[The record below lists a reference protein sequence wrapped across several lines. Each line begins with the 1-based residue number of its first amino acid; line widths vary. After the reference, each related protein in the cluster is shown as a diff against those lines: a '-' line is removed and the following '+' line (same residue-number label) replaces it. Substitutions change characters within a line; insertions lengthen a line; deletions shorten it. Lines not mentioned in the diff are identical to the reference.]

1 MVTIRWLREQ
11 IRQGKT
17 IYDLPLRVTFYARV
31 STEKVEQQGSLE
43 NQIQYYTEFIQKNP
57 NWTYVPGYIDEGISG
72 TSTYKRDSFLRMI
85 EDAKR
90 GMFDFIITKEI
101 SRFSRNTLD
110 SIQYT
115 QELLDNNVG
124 VLFQNDNINTLD
136 SDSEFR
142 LIVMAGVAQDEVRKL
157 SERLKFGFR
166 QSIKNGHVLGNNRL
180 WGYDKKDCKLTIIP
194 EQAEAVKLI
203 FQLYATGNYGLRKL
217 SQELTRR
224 GYTSLL
230 GNKFNSVTIGHI
242 LQNPKYKGWYC
253 GNKTQSLDYRKK
265 KTAFL
270 DESEWVT
277 YPDPNIPAIVSE
289 ELWNQANEIFKKR
302 SARTKA
308 YGVGYQSRYP
318 YSGKIICGKHGT
330 AFHRQSFKTMEGHT
344 EFWQCRMYRE
354 HGKAGCDLP
363 TLRTKELDAILA
375 DQFQKLV
382 KNQKQIVRLVMDSV
396 SSVQQKR
403 DYSGQITQLNTQISQ
418 LEEKKDKLLEL
429 SIANAITIQEFK
441 KRNNRFNEQIA
452 DMQEQMI
459 SLQKLEENG
468 SAASVDLS
476 AIEKALW
483 QELSFQDTIS
493 TEVVAAILDHVVVCE
508 GSTKQRIDLEL
519 YLRLGQT
526 ASVTFSRERFAF
538 WNTSSSRCVRPDAG
552 CVPQACCA
560 LQDRPQAYAR
570 RSRVP
575 PAPKADAETN
585 RYCLQDAAKAAA
597 SGPADK
603 WRLKAWIFPLSF
615 FVSLW
620 LNGKSLCKKR
630 LPLGRRFSYFF
641 HSCVGDRNT
650 KHKYAVFRLERTQA
664 VAASG
669 NIADAAAA
677 IAVPLPCRNRH
688 LLAHG
693 DASGIRVRDL
703 DKQIVSAQAAVERDR
718 PLRGRQLRSGMQ
730 CVLKPVGQDRA
741 QLGIRQ
747 RELSGQ
753 LCAHLKRDPL
763 LFRLLRKRGDQQIDK
778 AVGAVAARHDRV
790 RICIYP
796 ADIRTGLIRLLRG
809 KEGVDRA
816 KMMTHIMLID
826 SHLRLSAAQ
835 TLHLDLRLLQ
845 LRLQHGALQLRI
857 RLRLHLAVIG

>member
-43 NQIQYYTEFIQKNP
+43 NQIQYYTEFIQENP

-230 GNKFNSVTIGHI
+230 GNEFNSVTIGHI

-265 KTAFL
+265 KTVFL

-308 YGVGYQSRYP
+308 YGVGYQSKYP

-330 AFHRQSFKTMEGHT
+330 TFHRQSFKTVEGHT
-344 EFWQCRMYRE
+344 EYWQCRMYRE
-354 HGKAGCDLP
+354 RGKAGCDLP
-363 TLRTKELDAILA
+363 TLQTKELDAILA

-396 SSVQQKR
+396 SGVQQKH

-418 LEEKKDKLLEL
+418 LEGKKDKLLEL

-459 SLQKLEENG
+459 SLQKLEENS
-468 SAASVDLS
+468 SAAGIDLS
-476 AIEKALW
+476 AIEQALW

-493 TEVVAAILDHVVVCE
+493 TEVVASILDHVVVCE

-538 WNTSSSRCVRPDAG
+538 WNTSSWQCGRRGAG
-552 CVPQACCA
+552 CAQRAHCA
-560 LQDRPQAYAR
+560 PPDRPQASAQHI
-570 RSRVP
+570 SSP
-575 PAPKADAETN
+575 PARKADAGTSRPTGEA
-585 RYCLQDAAKAAA
+585 RAAWRAT
-597 SGPADK
+597 ADK
-603 WRLKAWIFPLSF
+603 VRSKA
-615 FVSLW
+615 
-620 LNGKSLCKKR
+620 
-630 LPLGRRFSYFF
+630 
-641 HSCVGDRNT
+641 
-650 KHKYAVFRLERTQA
+650 
-664 VAASG
+664 
-669 NIADAAAA
+669 
-677 IAVPLPCRNRH
+677 
-688 LLAHG
+688 
-693 DASGIRVRDL
+693 
-703 DKQIVSAQAAVERDR
+703 
-718 PLRGRQLRSGMQ
+718 
-730 CVLKPVGQDRA
+730 
-741 QLGIRQ
+741 
-747 RELSGQ
+747 
-753 LCAHLKRDPL
+753 
-763 LFRLLRKRGDQQIDK
+763 
-778 AVGAVAARHDRV
+778 
-790 RICIYP
+790 
-796 ADIRTGLIRLLRG
+796 
-809 KEGVDRA
+809 
-816 KMMTHIMLID
+816 
-826 SHLRLSAAQ
+826 
-835 TLHLDLRLLQ
+835 
-845 LRLQHGALQLRI
+845 
-857 RLRLHLAVIG
+857 

>member
-1 MVTIRWLREQ
+1 MLIIRWLREQ
-11 IRQGKT
+11 MRQGKS
-17 IYDLPLRVTFYARV
+17 IFDLPLRVTFYARV

-57 NWTYVPGYIDEGISG
+57 NWTYISGYIDEGISG

-194 EQAEAVKLI
+194 EQAEAVRLI

-230 GNKFNSVTIGHI
+230 GNEFNSVTIGHI

-302 SARTKA
+302 SARTKT
-308 YGVGYQSRYP
+308 YGVGYQSKYP

-330 AFHRQSFKTMEGHT
+330 TFHRQSFKTMEGQT
-344 EFWQCRMYRE
+344 EFWQCRVYRE
-354 HGKAGCDLP
+354 RGKAACDMP
-363 TLRTKELDAILA
+363 TIRTKELDAILA

-382 KNQKQIVRLVMDSV
+382 KNQKQIIRLVLDSI
-396 SSVQQKR
+396 SGVQQKR
-403 DYSGQITQLNTQISQ
+403 DYSGQITQLEAQIAQ
-418 LEEKKDKLLEL
+418 LEGKKDKLLEL

-468 SAASVDLS
+468 QTASVDLS
-476 AIEKALW
+476 MIEKALPF
-483 QELSFQDTIS
+483 LF
-493 TEVVAAILDHVVVCE
+493 H
-508 GSTKQRIDLEL
+508 L
-519 YLRLGQT
+519 Y
-526 ASVTFSRERFAF
+526 
-538 WNTSSSRCVRPDAG
+538 
-552 CVPQACCA
+552 
-560 LQDRPQAYAR
+560 
-570 RSRVP
+570 
-575 PAPKADAETN
+575 
-585 RYCLQDAAKAAA
+585 
-597 SGPADK
+597 
-603 WRLKAWIFPLSF
+603 
-615 FVSLW
+615 
-620 LNGKSLCKKR
+620 
-630 LPLGRRFSYFF
+630 
-641 HSCVGDRNT
+641 
-650 KHKYAVFRLERTQA
+650 
-664 VAASG
+664 
-669 NIADAAAA
+669 
-677 IAVPLPCRNRH
+677 
-688 LLAHG
+688 
-693 DASGIRVRDL
+693 
-703 DKQIVSAQAAVERDR
+703 
-718 PLRGRQLRSGMQ
+718 M
-730 CVLKPVGQDRA
+730 KP
-741 QLGIRQ
+741 
-747 RELSGQ
+747 
-753 LCAHLKRDPL
+753 
-763 LFRLLRKRGDQQIDK
+763 
-778 AVGAVAARHDRV
+778 
-790 RICIYP
+790 
-796 ADIRTGLIRLLRG
+796 
-809 KEGVDRA
+809 
-816 KMMTHIMLID
+816 
-826 SHLRLSAAQ
+826 
-835 TLHLDLRLLQ
+835 
-845 LRLQHGALQLRI
+845 
-857 RLRLHLAVIG
+857 

>member
-308 YGVGYQSRYP
+308 YGVGYQSKYS
-318 YSGKIICGKHGT
+318 YSGKIICGKHET

-418 LEEKKDKLLEL
+418 LEGKKDKLLEL

-468 SAASVDLS
+468 SAAGVDLS

-483 QELSFQDTIS
+483 QELSFQDTVS

-508 GSTKQRIDLEL
+508 GSTKQKIDLEL

-538 WNTSSSRCVRPDAG
+538 WNTSSSRCAPQDAG
-552 CVPQACCA
+552 C
-560 LQDRPQAYAR
+560 AR
-570 RSRVP
+570 
-575 PAPKADAETN
+575 
-585 RYCLQDAAKAAA
+585 
-597 SGPADK
+597 
-603 WRLKAWIFPLSF
+603 
-615 FVSLW
+615 
-620 LNGKSLCKKR
+620 
-630 LPLGRRFSYFF
+630 
-641 HSCVGDRNT
+641 
-650 KHKYAVFRLERTQA
+650 
-664 VAASG
+664 
-669 NIADAAAA
+669 
-677 IAVPLPCRNRH
+677 
-688 LLAHG
+688 
-693 DASGIRVRDL
+693 
-703 DKQIVSAQAAVERDR
+703 
-718 PLRGRQLRSGMQ
+718 
-730 CVLKPVGQDRA
+730 
-741 QLGIRQ
+741 
-747 RELSGQ
+747 
-753 LCAHLKRDPL
+753 
-763 LFRLLRKRGDQQIDK
+763 
-778 AVGAVAARHDRV
+778 
-790 RICIYP
+790 
-796 ADIRTGLIRLLRG
+796 
-809 KEGVDRA
+809 
-816 KMMTHIMLID
+816 
-826 SHLRLSAAQ
+826 
-835 TLHLDLRLLQ
+835 
-845 LRLQHGALQLRI
+845 
-857 RLRLHLAVIG
+857 

>member
-230 GNKFNSVTIGHI
+230 GNEFNSVTIGHI

-308 YGVGYQSRYP
+308 CGVGYQSRYP

-330 AFHRQSFKTMEGHT
+330 TFHRQNFKTMEGHT
-344 EFWQCRMYRE
+344 EYWQCKVYRE

-363 TLRTKELDAILA
+363 ALRTKELDAILA

-382 KNQKQIVRLVMDSV
+382 KNKKQIVRLVLDSV

-403 DYSGQITQLNTQISQ
+403 DYSGQIAQLNTQIGQ
-418 LEEKKDKLLEL
+418 LEGKKDKLLEL

-468 SAASVDLS
+468 SVAGVDLS

-483 QELSFQDTIS
+483 QELSFQDIIS

-538 WNTSSSRCVRPDAG
+538 WNTSFSRCAPQDAG
-552 CVPQACCA
+552 C
-560 LQDRPQAYAR
+560 AR
-570 RSRVP
+570 
-575 PAPKADAETN
+575 
-585 RYCLQDAAKAAA
+585 
-597 SGPADK
+597 
-603 WRLKAWIFPLSF
+603 
-615 FVSLW
+615 
-620 LNGKSLCKKR
+620 
-630 LPLGRRFSYFF
+630 
-641 HSCVGDRNT
+641 
-650 KHKYAVFRLERTQA
+650 
-664 VAASG
+664 
-669 NIADAAAA
+669 
-677 IAVPLPCRNRH
+677 
-688 LLAHG
+688 
-693 DASGIRVRDL
+693 
-703 DKQIVSAQAAVERDR
+703 
-718 PLRGRQLRSGMQ
+718 
-730 CVLKPVGQDRA
+730 
-741 QLGIRQ
+741 
-747 RELSGQ
+747 
-753 LCAHLKRDPL
+753 
-763 LFRLLRKRGDQQIDK
+763 
-778 AVGAVAARHDRV
+778 
-790 RICIYP
+790 
-796 ADIRTGLIRLLRG
+796 
-809 KEGVDRA
+809 
-816 KMMTHIMLID
+816 
-826 SHLRLSAAQ
+826 
-835 TLHLDLRLLQ
+835 
-845 LRLQHGALQLRI
+845 
-857 RLRLHLAVIG
+857 